1 MANDKR
7 GVGGKFGKKT
17 DKPKMELAVVEKLA
31 KEVMGAVDPATRQ
44 LMDRKDPDKMTLRE
58 QQKTAVSYLSKMVCH
73 PLFRDKYTEW
83 ALENPG
89 EAMRQALSTHPKEL
103 LVESHSVQE
112 KIITMKIAD
121 PASWQHHADA
131 IKSGEI
137 VDVDVVKDD
146 DERE

>member
-1 MANDKR
+1 MANDTR

-17 DKPKMELAVVEKLA
+17 GKPKMELAVVEGIA
-31 KEVMGAVDPATRQ
+31 REVMGEIDPVTRN
-44 LMDRKDPDKMTLRE
+44 LMERKDPDKMSLRE

-73 PLFRDKYTEW
+73 KVFRDKYTEW

-103 LVESHSVQE
+103 LVESHSIQE

-121 PASWQHHADA
+121 PSSWQSHADA
-131 IKSGEI
+131 IKNGEI
-137 VDVDVVKDD
+137 LDVDVVKDN